1 MALYICHLL
10 GALYIL
16 LSRHSTAQ
24 STTSLLP
31 SHENAELWVA
41 DDAQGSAFLQTTSS
55 LGTTPSIDKTLS
67 IRLKLPTPTSVN
79 QEAEGFVDIK
89 PVLETQLEML
99 PLNTSEAE
107 TPKTTSSSALLP
119 AVTVAELG
127 TSHNTTSTSTS
138 AQNLASRSSTSIMTI
153 KQQATTIYVAQITS
167 TTSQTLEAQATGSES
182 FLRRTGVTTPG
193 SSANIAAIGLGAGCG
208 AIVLVVVSVI
218 AVWLLHRHRGSSVKA
233 FGRDSDFKLERQG

>member
-41 DDAQGSAFLQTTSS
+41 DDAQGSALLQTTSS

-79 QEAEGFVDIK
+79 QEAEGFFDTK

-99 PLNTSEAE
+99 PLYTSEAE

-127 TSHNTTSTSTS
+127 TSHNTTSTS

-167 TTSQTLEAQATGSES
+167 TTSQTLEAQATESES

-233 FGRDSDFKLERQG
+233 FGRDSDVKLERQG

>member
-1 MALYICHLL
+1 LY
-10 GALYIL
+10 
-16 LSRHSTAQ
+16 
-24 STTSLLP
+24 
-31 SHENAELWVA
+31 
-41 DDAQGSAFLQTTSS
+41 
-55 LGTTPSIDKTLS
+55 
-67 IRLKLPTPTSVN
+67 
-79 QEAEGFVDIK
+79 
-89 PVLETQLEML
+89 
-99 PLNTSEAE
+99 TSEAE

-127 TSHNTTSTSTS
+127 TSHNTTSTS

-167 TTSQTLEAQATGSES
+167 TTSQTLEAQATESES

-233 FGRDSDFKLERQG
+233 FGRDSDVKLERQG